1 MRWLN
6 SALAMVGVYALYRWL
21 MPYSQTA
28 PAAFAPGEEAPEN
41 FVQVRNAGP
50 DAMRSQHDE
59 WDKVDQ
65 ASDESFPASDATAK
79 Y

>member
-1 MRWLN
+1 MRLFN
-6 SALAMVGVYALYRWL
+6 TALSIVGLYTLYQWFR
-21 MPYSQTA
+21 PRAQQA

-50 DAMRSQHDE
+50 DAMRSNHDD